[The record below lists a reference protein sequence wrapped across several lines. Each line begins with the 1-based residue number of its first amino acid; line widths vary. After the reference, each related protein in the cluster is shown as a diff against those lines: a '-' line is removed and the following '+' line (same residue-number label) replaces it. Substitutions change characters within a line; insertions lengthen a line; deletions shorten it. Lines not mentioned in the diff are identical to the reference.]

1 MVREAEPRRSFEGE
15 RIGLV
20 VKPGSSMAEE
30 TAGRVVKVLE
40 SLGIEPVVS
49 EETRSSYESLGK
61 YRSFSLEE
69 GPPEKVIVVGGDGT
83 LLRTLMRL
91 GNPESVVMGV
101 RAGKRGFLLDVEQY
115 EVEARV
121 RDFVEGRY
129 VVVEHGR
136 LQPLVFDR
144 EHRCALNDVVMVGK
158 NAKMVRLSVYLDG
171 EKALNIDGDG
181 VIVATTLGS
190 TAYSL
195 SAGGPIIDP
204 RLDAA
209 VITPLNPIQLH
220 LRPLVVPTSYTIE
233 IEVSPGSNDLSIVID
248 GQEYYDLG
256 VGDVVSIRRCPWPAR
271 IARFRWWEGFYER
284 LYARLLSYW

>member
-1 MVREAEPRRSFEGE
+1 M
-15 RIGLV
+15 
-20 VKPGSSMAEE
+20 
-30 TAGRVVKVLE
+30 
-40 SLGIEPVVS
+40 
-49 EETRSSYESLGK
+49 
-61 YRSFSLEE
+61 
-69 GPPEKVIVVGGDGT
+69 
-83 LLRTLMRL
+83 
-91 GNPESVVMGV
+91 
-101 RAGKRGFLLDVEQY
+101 
-115 EVEARV
+115 
-121 RDFVEGRY
+121 
-129 VVVEHGR
+129 
-136 LQPLVFDR
+136 
-144 EHRCALNDVVMVGK
+144 GK

-204 RLDAA
+204 RLDAV

-233 IEVSPGSNDLSIVID
+233 VEVSPGSNDLSIVID

-271 IARFRWWEGFYER
+271 IARFRWWEEFYER

>member
-1 MVREAEPRRSFEGE
+1 MIREAEPRRSFEGE

-20 VKPGSSMAEE
+20 VKPNSSIAVE
-30 TAGRVVKVLE
+30 TAERIARLLE

-49 EETRSSYESLGK
+49 EETKSSYESLGAYK
-61 YRSFSLEE
+61 SFSLEE
-69 GPPEKVIVVGGDGT
+69 EAPEKVIVVGGDGT
-83 LLRTLMRL
+83 LLRTVMRL
-91 GNPESVVMGV
+91 GNPSTVVMGV

-121 RDFVEGRY
+121 KDFVEGRY

-136 LQPLVFDR
+136 LQPLVFDK
-144 EHRCALNDVVMVGK
+144 EHHCSLNDVVLVGK

-204 RLDAA
+204 RLDAV

-233 IEVSPGSNDLSIVID
+233 VEVSPGSNDLSIVID

-271 IARFRWWEGFYER
+271 IARFRWWEEFYER

>member
-1 MVREAEPRRSFEGE
+1 MVREVEPHRMVEGD
-15 RIGLV
+15 RVGLV
-20 VKPGSSMAEE
+20 VKPGSP
-30 TAGRVVKVLE
+30 TAGEIAERIVRLLE
-40 SLGIEPVVS
+40 SLGIEPLVS
-49 EETRSSYESLGK
+49 AETKSSYESLSSYQG
-61 YRSFSLEE
+61 FSLEE
-69 GPPEKVIVVGGDGT
+69 DAPGKVIVVGGDGT
-83 LLRTLMRL
+83 LLRTVMRL
-91 GNPESVVMGV
+91 GNPETVVMGV

-129 VVVEHGR
+129 RVVEHSR
-136 LQPLVFDR
+136 IQPLVFDR
-144 EHRCALNDVVMVGK
+144 EHHCSLNDIVLVGK

-171 EKALNIDGDG
+171 EKSLNIDGDG

-204 RLDAA
+204 RLDAV

-220 LRPLVVPTSYTIE
+220 LRPLVVPISSTIE
-233 IEVSPGSNDLSIVID
+233 VEVSPGSNDLSIVID
-248 GQEYYDLG
+248 GQEYHDIS
-256 VGDVVSIRRCPWPAR
+256 VGDVVSIRRCPRPAR
-271 IARFRWWEGFYER
+271 IARFRWWEDFYER